1 MRVDLNVS
9 TFAHFLTL
17 HVALQVAQAEC
28 RLWVKRR
35 NTRYE
40 QMYSA
45 LTLTADI
52 LGERAVHGA
61 FPFQLQHYANS
72 PRAHFLRKIIVKPRC

>member
-28 RLWVKRR
+28 RLWVRSRHTRR
-35 NTRYE
+35 HSITL
-40 QMYSA
+40 SA
-45 LTLTADI
+45 RISSVGGNVSPSAF
-52 LGERAVHGA
+52 AV
-61 FPFQLQHYANS
+61 LRLITSRNLVAN
-72 PRAHFLRKIIVKPRC
+72 